1 MNKLLND
8 LLPYLDYSSFSY
20 NPTVGKEK
28 TSLDLYYNHKI
39 RAGRI
44 GVDSDK
50 LYLSILTDLTEST
63 EDSFPRYY
71 NDLSKFLNRFNLKPI
86 IRFSEYGYTAE
97 YSQVYE
103 ILSVNQ
109 TLITFIDVLAS
120 CLNDRTT
127 ASVHMYSDTIRKIL
141 DEFG

>member
-28 TSLDLYYNHKI
+28 TSLDLYYNHKM
-39 RAGRI
+39 RVGKI
-44 GVDSDK
+44 GVDNDK
-50 LYLSILTDLTEST
+50 LYLNILTDFTESV
-63 EDSFPRYY
+63 EDSFPQYY
-71 NDLSKFLNRFNLKPI
+71 NDLDKFLNRFNLKPVM
-86 IRFSEYGYTAE
+86 RFSGEWDDEYI
-97 YSQVYE
+97 QVYE

-109 TLITFIDVLAS
+109 TLVTFIDILS
-120 CLNDRTT
+120 ECLNDRTT
-127 ASVHMYSDTIRKIL
+127 TSVHVYSDTIRMIL

>member
-28 TSLDLYYNHKI
+28 TSLDLYYRHKMRVGGI
-39 RAGRI
+39 S
-44 GVDSDK
+44 VDNDK
-50 LYLSILTDLTEST
+50 LYLNIFTHFTESV
-63 EDSFPRYY
+63 EDSFPQYY
-71 NDLSKFLNRFNLKPI
+71 NDLDKFLKRFNLKPVM
-86 IRFSEYGYTAE
+86 RFSEWDNE
-97 YSQVYE
+97 YIQVYE

-109 TLITFIDVLAS
+109 TLITFID
-120 CLNDRTT
+120 
-127 ASVHMYSDTIRKIL
+127 TIRMIL

>member
-28 TSLDLYYNHKI
+28 TSLDLYYNHKF

-44 GVDSDK
+44 GVDNDK
-50 LYLSILTDLTEST
+50 LYLNILTDFTESVKN
-63 EDSFPRYY
+63 SFPQYY
-71 NDLSKFLNRFNLKPI
+71 NDLDKFLKRFNLKPVM
-86 IRFSEYGYTAE
+86 RFSEWDDE
-97 YSQVYE
+97 YIQVYE

-109 TLITFIDVLAS
+109 TLITFVDILS
-120 CLNDRTT
+120 ECINDRTT
-127 ASVHMYSDTIRKIL
+127 ASVHVYSDTIRMIL

>member
-28 TSLDLYYNHKI
+28 TSLDLYYNHKMSV
-39 RAGRI
+39 GSI
-44 GVDSDK
+44 GVDADK
-50 LYLSILTDLTEST
+50 LYLCILTNITESL

-71 NDLSKFLNRFNLKPI
+71 NDLDKFLKRFNLKPVMKL
-86 IRFSEYGYTAE
+86 SEWDDE
-97 YSQVYE
+97 YIQVYE

-109 TLITFIDVLAS
+109 TLITFIDILS
-120 CLNDRTT
+120 ECLNDRTT
-127 ASVHMYSDTIRKIL
+127 ASVHVYSDTIRMIMG
-141 DEFG
+141 EFG

>member
-28 TSLDLYYNHKI
+28 TSLDLYYNHKM
-39 RAGRI
+39 RVGKI
-44 GVDSDK
+44 GVDNDK
-50 LYLSILTDLTEST
+50 LYLNIFTDFTEAV
-63 EDSFPRYY
+63 EDSFPQYY
-71 NDLSKFLNRFNLKPI
+71 NNLDKFLKRFNLKPVM
-86 IRFSEYGYTAE
+86 RFSGEWVDEYI
-97 YSQVYE
+97 QVYE

-109 TLITFIDVLAS
+109 TLVTFIDILS
-120 CLNDRTT
+120 ECLNDRTT
-127 ASVHMYSDTIRKIL
+127 ASVHVYSDTMMRIL

>member
-28 TSLDLYYNHKI
+28 TSLDLYYNHKF

-44 GVDSDK
+44 GVDNDK
-50 LYLSILTDLTEST
+50 LYLNILTDFTESVKN
-63 EDSFPRYY
+63 SFPQYY
-71 NDLSKFLNRFNLKPI
+71 NDLDKFLKRFNLKPVM
-86 IRFSEYGYTAE
+86 RFSEWDDE
-97 YSQVYE
+97 YIQVYE
-103 ILSVNQ
+103 ILNVNQ
-109 TLITFIDVLAS
+109 TLVTLVDILSECI
-120 CLNDRTT
+120 NDRTT
-127 ASVHMYSDTIRKIL
+127 ASVHVYSDTMGIIL

>member
-20 NPTVGKEK
+20 NPMVGKEK
-28 TSLDLYYNHKI
+28 TCLDLYYNHKM
-39 RAGRI
+39 RVGKI
-44 GVDSDK
+44 GVDNDK
-50 LYLSILTDLTEST
+50 LYLNILTDLTEST

-71 NDLSKFLNRFNLKPI
+71 NDLSKFLNRFNLKPVM
-86 IRFSEYGYTAE
+86 RFSEWDDE
-97 YSQVYE
+97 YIQVYE

-109 TLITFIDVLAS
+109 TLVTFIDILS
-120 CLNDRTT
+120 ECLNDRTT
-127 ASVHMYSDTIRKIL
+127 ASVHVYSDTIRMIL

>member
-28 TSLDLYYNHKI
+28 TSLDLYYNHKM
-39 RAGRI
+39 RVGKI
-44 GVDSDK
+44 GVDNDK
-50 LYLSILTDLTEST
+50 LYLNILTDFTESV
-63 EDSFPRYY
+63 EDSFPQYY
-71 NDLSKFLNRFNLKPI
+71 TDLNKFLSRFNLKPMLKL
-86 IRFSEYGYTAE
+86 SGWDNSHVQA
-97 YSQVYE
+97 YE

-109 TLITFIDVLAS
+109 ALITLVDVLS
-120 CLNDRTT
+120 ECLDDRTP
-127 ASVHMYSDTIRKIL
+127 ASVPIYGNTIRMIM

>member
-28 TSLDLYYNHKI
+28 TSLDLYYNHKM
-39 RAGRI
+39 RVGKI
-44 GVDSDK
+44 GVDNDK
-50 LYLSILTDLTEST
+50 LYLSILTDFTEST
-63 EDSFPRYY
+63 EDSFPQYY
-71 NDLSKFLNRFNLKPI
+71 NDLDKFLKRFNLKPVM
-86 IRFSEYGYTAE
+86 RFSEWDDE
-97 YSQVYE
+97 YIQVYE

-109 TLITFIDVLAS
+109 TLITFIDILAE

-127 ASVHMYSDTIRKIL
+127 ASVHVYSDTIRMIL

>member
-44 GVDSDK
+44 GVDNNK
-50 LYLSILTDLTEST
+50 LYLSILTGFYRANEQ
-63 EDSFPRYY
+63 YH
-71 NDLSKFLNRFNLKPI
+71 NDLGKFLKRFNLKPV
-86 IRFSEYGYTAE
+86 IRFSEWDDECT
-97 YSQVYE
+97 QVYE

-109 TLITFIDVLAS
+109 ILITLVGILS
-120 CLNDRTT
+120 KCLDDRTP
-127 ASVHMYSDTIRKIL
+127 ASVPIYGDTIRMIL

>member
-28 TSLDLYYNHKI
+28 TSLDLYYNHKF

-44 GVDSDK
+44 GVDNGI
-50 LYLSILTDLTEST
+50 LYLVILTDITESV
-63 EDSFPRYY
+63 EDSFPQYY
-71 NDLSKFLNRFNLKPI
+71 NDLGRFLKRFNLKPV
-86 IRFSEYGYTAE
+86 IRFNECGFADEYTR
-97 YSQVYE
+97 VYE
-103 ILSVNQ
+103 VLSVNQ
-109 TLITFIDVLAS
+109 ALVTLVDVLS
-120 CLNDRTT
+120 KCLDDRTP
-127 ASVHMYSDTIRKIL
+127 ASVPIYGSTIRMIM